1 MALFSESEITVHG
14 CPDIM
19 SDQIQKY
26 SDILTLLQF
35 MQILHYFI
43 TNDKIVKY
51 ILKPEAH

>member
-1 MALFSESEITVHG
+1 LALFSESEITVHG